1 MEQSINLQKENARLK
16 ERILILQGK
25 LEQSEKENVQLRDLI
40 TSYQFQFSQ
49 LKEQPSCSRDVDWN
63 ELINRS
69 FIES

>member
-40 TSYQFQFSQ
+40 TSYQLQFPQ
-49 LKEQPSCSRDVDWN
+49 LKEQPSCSR
-63 ELINRS
+63 S
-69 FIES
+69 FTGMN